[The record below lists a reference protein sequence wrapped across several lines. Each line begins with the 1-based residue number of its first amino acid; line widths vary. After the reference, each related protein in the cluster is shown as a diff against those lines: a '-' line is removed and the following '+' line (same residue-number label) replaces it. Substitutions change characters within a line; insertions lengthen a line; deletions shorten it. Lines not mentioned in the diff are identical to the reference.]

1 MPGLTPDGKFHNL
14 LAFHDGRPGAVYPI
28 PRPRQTIIDQLL
40 ATLDLTTR
48 GGGLSAQGRELL
60 ALIDAMRD
68 NPERVL
74 TAIRREVRLDATDT
88 PGGRTGSG
96 GRPPSVPDGDAGT
109 PAPAAA

>member
-48 GGGLSAQGRELL
+48 GGGLSGQGREIL
-60 ALIDAMRD
+60 AMIDAMRD

-74 TAIRREVRLDATDT
+74 LAINREVPVAATS
-88 PGGRTGSG
+88 PGGRNGPSG
-96 GRPPSVPDGDAGT
+96 RKASLPDGDAGT